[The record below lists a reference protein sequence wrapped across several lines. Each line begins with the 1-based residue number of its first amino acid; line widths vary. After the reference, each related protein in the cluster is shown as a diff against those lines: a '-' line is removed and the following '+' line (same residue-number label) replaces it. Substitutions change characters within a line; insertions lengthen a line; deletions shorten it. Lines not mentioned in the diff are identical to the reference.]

1 MKSRA
6 NERPLAH
13 SNHSTCVRTYILGHK
28 RRLEFSLQKEYI
40 FGLVLKGLRIFRW
53 NTEKNSGHLGGLVE
67 KRTSGY
73 TLINVICLDCL
84 SIFVWNPLQQVA
96 VELGKKKMLHKK
108 MQWSLG
114 KGREKGLH
122 EKSVINIYYQNTFF
136 DFTFCSDLKVC
147 LKESGATLYC

>member
-40 FGLVLKGLRIFRW
+40 FGLVLKGLSIFRW